1 MLRHVLRDLRNKPK
15 RHVDQAP
22 GNPWGSM
29 PPDHIAAAVITAM
42 TLAEVGAGYG
52 ALGWAYALLASFSV
66 VYLGEHYLIDVIAG
80 FAVAELVRRFDHAFP
95 VAVSSSLFLAAI
107 SGPVAV
113 AVPPPAVVGG
123 QPEHVR

>member
-80 FAVAELVRRFDHAFP
+80 FAVAELVRRAEP
-95 VAVSSSLFLAAI
+95 LVSPLIQLVARTLERYAPRA
-107 SGPVAV
+107 
-113 AVPPPAVVGG
+113 
-123 QPEHVR
+123 